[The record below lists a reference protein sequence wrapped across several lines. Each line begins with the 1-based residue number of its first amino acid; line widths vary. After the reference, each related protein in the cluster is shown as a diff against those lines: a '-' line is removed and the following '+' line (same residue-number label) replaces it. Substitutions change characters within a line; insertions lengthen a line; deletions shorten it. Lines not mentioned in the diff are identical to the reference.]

1 MYIQHT
7 LELDERNIMA
17 RLLLASLK
25 QQARDP
31 EGADAE
37 YSRVLRMDPT
47 NVAALVN
54 RFLPYTCVAAC
65 CSVLQCVA
73 VCCSAS
79 KPTLSI
85 RGCYAWIHVT
95 LPPSS
100 TGFFRCHVL
109 QCVAVCCGV
118 LQCVAVCC
126 SVLQCVAVC
135 RNLRKRPSKRSV
147 AVCCYVTL
155 QRTATQCNT
164 LQHNAPHRTTLQ
176 HTTTHC
182 TTPHYTA
189 THHNT
194 LLHAAPHHNTP
205 QYTVPHCN
213 TLQHTGTH
221 CLPHTATHCLPHTAT
236 DCHTLLH
243 TVTKYKILQHFA
255 TH

>member
-135 RNLRKRPSKRSV
+135 CSV
-147 AVCCYVTL
+147 SP
-155 QRTATQCNT
+155 AT
-164 LQHNAPHRTTLQ
+164 
-176 HTTTHC
+176 
-182 TTPHYTA
+182 
-189 THHNT
+189 
-194 LLHAAPHHNTP
+194 
-205 QYTVPHCN
+205 HCN
-213 TLQHTGTH
+213 TLQ
-221 CLPHTATHCLPHTAT
+221 LTATHCNRALSVVHIPASPPPPFLHLYEGERDREKERIYISSPRPHSISLSLCLSFTMSLSLARSLFFLPPPSCVSVPVSLCPAHVHARAYMCALSLNTS
-236 DCHTLLH
+236 
-243 TVTKYKILQHFA
+243 
-255 TH
+255 